1 MSGLRNRLVFSELN
15 VRWSPR
21 EESFK
26 PPFSPAVSAV
36 LSGVTGTVQRLLE
49 NRLDKT
55 SSLQLV
61 KYLPIES

>member
-1 MSGLRNRLVFSELN
+1 MLSELN
-15 VRWSPR
+15 VRRSSR
-21 EESFK
+21 EEPFK

-36 LSGVTGTVQRLLE
+36 LSGATGTVQRLLE
-49 NRLDKT
+49 NRLDKS

>member
-1 MSGLRNRLVFSELN
+1 VFSELN
-15 VRWSPR
+15 VRWSSR
-21 EESFK
+21 RNRSS

-36 LSGVTGTVQRLLE
+36 LSGATGTVQRLLE
-49 NRLDKT
+49 NRLGKT